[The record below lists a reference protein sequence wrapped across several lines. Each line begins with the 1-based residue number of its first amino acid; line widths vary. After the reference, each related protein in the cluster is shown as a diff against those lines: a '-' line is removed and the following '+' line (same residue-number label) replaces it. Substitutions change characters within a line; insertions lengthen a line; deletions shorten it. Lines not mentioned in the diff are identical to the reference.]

1 MNDVV
6 AWSGGFDSTYLIKY
20 LIETGLLSNREI
32 TLVSFHHNLC
42 NEDKNIREEKR
53 RKLNHLNQTIARIR
67 RGQFNGN
74 SSY

>member
-1 MNDVV
+1 MQMIWRPEQALKVLASLPVD
-6 AWSGGFDSTYLIKY
+6 
-20 LIETGLLSNREI
+20 ETEYDGAKTKR
-32 TLVSFHHNLC
+32 
-42 NEDKNIREEKR
+42 RKR